1 MKNVRLIVAACTIA
15 ATLLAAS
22 CNKKASDQTSKVA
35 FKITDAPAQFDAL
48 YIDVQGVE
56 VHTQGGAWV
65 TYSSNLGVINIL
77 DYVNGNAT
85 VIAEGEI
92 SADAT
97 IDQIRLVLGSQ
108 NSVVVNGASYSLN
121 NSASLQQQLTINT
134 SNQLQAGGSYE
145 WTIDF
150 DAAQSVVATGNGQFT
165 LTPTLRLIVDPVT
178 FTGTI
183 AANGTGTVN
192 IGGGTGGGTGTGSG
206 SASGTITVT
215 GLTGNITGGIG
226 TTMGLASV
234 CISNGT
240 NTFCT
245 MTNATGQFNFQ
256 AVATGTYTM
265 QIDPVLPL
273 LATQTVANVNV
284 AANQTTSLGLITF

>member
-1 MKNVRLIVAACTIA
+1 MKNVRLIVAAFSIA

-35 FKITDAPAQFDAL
+35 FKITDAPADFDAL
-48 YIDVQGVE
+48 YIDVQGIE

-77 DYVNGNAT
+77 SYVNGT
-85 VIAEGEI
+85 STLIAEGEL
-92 SADAT
+92 SANAT
-97 IDQIRLVLGSQ
+97 IDQIRLVLGTQ
-108 NSVVVNGASYSLN
+108 NSVVVNGTSYALN
-121 NSASLQQQLTINT
+121 NAASLQQHLTINT
-134 SNQLQAGGSYE
+134 SNHLQAGGQYE

-165 LTPTLRLIVDPVT
+165 FTPTLRLIVDPVT

-183 AANGTGTVN
+183 AANGTGSVN
-192 IGGGTGGGTGTGSG
+192 VGGSGSGSGSTSGTGT
-206 SASGTITVT
+206 IIVT
-215 GLTGNITGGIG
+215 GLSGNVAGNIS
-226 TTMGLASV
+226 TTAGLASV
-234 CISNGT
+234 CLTDGANH
-240 NTFCT
+240 TFCT
-245 MTNATGQFNFQ
+245 MTDLTGHFSLQ

-273 LATQTVANVNV
+273 LSTQTVSNVTV
-284 AANQTTSLGLITF
+284 TAGQTTNVGLISF

>member
-65 TYSSNLGVINIL
+65 TYSSTLGVINIL

-97 IDQIRLVLGSQ
+97 IDQIRLMLGSQ

-121 NSASLQQQLTINT
+121 NSAALQQQLTIYT

-165 LTPTLRLIVDPVT
+165 LSPTLRLIVDPVT

-192 IGGGTGGGTGTGSG
+192 IGGGTGGGTGSG

-245 MTNATGQFNFQ
+245 MTSASGQFNFQ
-256 AVATGTYTM
+256 AVATG
-265 QIDPVLPL
+265 
-273 LATQTVANVNV
+273 
-284 AANQTTSLGLITF
+284 